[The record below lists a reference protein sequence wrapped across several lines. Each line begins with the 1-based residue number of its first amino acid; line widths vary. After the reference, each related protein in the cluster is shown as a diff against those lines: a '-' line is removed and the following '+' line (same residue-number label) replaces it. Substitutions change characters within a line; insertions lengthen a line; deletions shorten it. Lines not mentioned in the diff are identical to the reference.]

1 MNVEP
6 VPLYETPRVG
16 RRIVL
21 AMLGAGFGGIVFGA
35 RAQNALE
42 ALAGISPGSSNPF
55 GLLPTGGRFRI
66 YSVTGTLPAVPTPDY
81 RLHVSGLVE
90 RPLRFALDDL
100 RSFPATR
107 LQRDFQCVTGW
118 RVKNVSWTGVR
129 LSEVIDRAGLRPGAR
144 ALRFTSYDGIY
155 TESLTLNQARRADV
169 LVAYEMEGQ
178 PLSRAHGGPA
188 RLYVAPMYGYK
199 SLKWLESIEVLDRV
213 EPGYWER
220 EGYDIDAW
228 VGRSNARDGDLPV

>member
-6 VPLYETPRVG
+6 VPLDETRRVG
-16 RRIVL
+16 RRVVL
-21 AMLGAGFGGIVFGA
+21 AMLGAGLGGIVFGA

-42 ALAGISPGSSNPF
+42 ALVGISPGSSNLF

-66 YSVTGTLPAVPTPDY
+66 YSVTGTLPAVPAPDY

-90 RPLRFALDDL
+90 RPLRLALDDL

-169 LVAYEMEGQ
+169 LVAYEMEEK

-199 SLKWLESIEVLDRV
+199 SLKWLASIEVLDRV